1 MIPKLLCTTVAA
13 AIAGVAA
20 FAQSTLTGANFNPV
34 AFDVYTSNV
43 CNTTGVTPGP
53 RGANITWSFLS
64 LTPSSTMPP
73 LDTGI
78 ATPCMLAT
86 HCVSGATFGINNPT
100 GTVTNSIFADAS
112 KLTQM
117 GIYLSSTEN
126 STYTNPMDQLR
137 YPFTYLDSFVDSYA
151 GVITFLGLTGTLSGN
166 NTVVCDGYGTLK
178 VPGKTFN
185 NVLRVHSMQK
195 YIDSVTLVG
204 TTIDSYLVNSYTW
217 YMPDYHSAL
226 MTISTLTQLSTGTE
240 IQKLVSY
247 TAKSLLAA
255 PQVENTVQTVEIF
268 PNPATNQ
275 LSFKFN
281 TTITEPVEISICDI
295 LGRIVL
301 SGMAQ
306 NNSSIVSFNTEKLNR
321 GMYIVKMQSGTQS
334 ETRKIQ
340 LQ

>member
-1 MIPKLLCTTVAA
+1 MITKLLCTTLVAGLVGA
-13 AIAGVAA
+13 SA
-20 FAQSTLTGANFNPV
+20 FAQSVLTGANFNPV
-34 AFDVYTSNV
+34 AFDVYVSNV

-73 LDTGI
+73 VDTGI
-78 ATPCMLAT
+78 ATPCMLAS

-100 GTVTNSIFADAS
+100 GTVTNSIFADAT

-117 GIYLSSTEN
+117 GVYLSSTEN

-151 GVITFLGLTGTLSGN
+151 GVVTFLGLTGSLTGN

-195 YIDSVTLVG
+195 YIDSVSLVG
-204 TTIDSYLVNSYTW
+204 TMIDSYLVNSYTW

-226 MTISTLTQLSTGTE
+226 MTINTLTQLSTGTE
-240 IQKLVSY
+240 VQKLVSY
-247 TAKSLLAA
+247 TAKSLLAT
-255 PQVENTVQTVEIF
+255 PMQENAIQAIEIF
-268 PNPATNQ
+268 PNPASNQ
-275 LSFKFN
+275 LSVKFN
-281 TTITEPVEISICDI
+281 TTIAEPVTINISDM
-295 LGRIVL
+295 LGRTVISDEAPTGASVRTY
-301 SGMAQ
+301 
-306 NNSSIVSFNTEKLNR
+306 NVEKFSR
-321 GMYIVKMQSGTQS
+321 GMYIVKMQSGANT